1 MRRNDD
7 WNKTEAGTEG
17 SKKDK
22 RSMPEMWGISQAEL
36 YQELVEGKQQ
46 FVKCGWICL
55 SSTCDYV
62 VKDFVEMRDDKED
75 NEPT

>member
-1 MRRNDD
+1 
-7 WNKTEAGTEG
+7 
-17 SKKDK
+17 
-22 RSMPEMWGISQAEL
+22 MPEMWGISQAEL